1 MKKFNTT
8 LNGYDKE
15 EVNAFVSEV
24 TKEYESILQK
34 LRQSELENKSL
45 KDRMEY
51 YKGLESTLNTAV
63 LVAEDSSN
71 QIKKIAKEEAK
82 LIIDQAKKNASHIIN
97 DALIK
102 AEKTEIEADQLRR
115 SLKIYKSRIKA
126 TIEEQLMPSC
136 SQHLCHDI
144 FYQHAFVYSK
154 LLEHQFLIYL
164 MAHNAPGIECH
175 RNQ

>member
-1 MKKFNTT
+1 MKQFNTT

-15 EVNAFVSEV
+15 EVNAFVDEV
-24 TKEYESILQK
+24 TREYENVLNK
-34 LRQSELENKSL
+34 LKSREVEVKAL
-45 KDRMEY
+45 KERLEY
-51 YKGLESTLNTAV
+51 YKNLESTLNTAV

-102 AEKTEIEADQLRR
+102 AEKTELEADRLRR

-126 TIEEQLMPSC
+126 TIEEQLTMV
-136 SQHLCHDI
+136 DDVDNI
-144 FYQHAFVYSK
+144 T
-154 LLEHQFLIYL
+154 E
-164 MAHNAPGIECH
+164 
-175 RNQ
+175 